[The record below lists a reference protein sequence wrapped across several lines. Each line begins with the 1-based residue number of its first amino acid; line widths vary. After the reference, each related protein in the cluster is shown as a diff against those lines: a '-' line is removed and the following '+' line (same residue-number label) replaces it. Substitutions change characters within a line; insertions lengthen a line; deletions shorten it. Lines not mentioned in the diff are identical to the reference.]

1 MKWYEEDST
10 QCQKTNKS
18 KNVEN
23 VFSLMQVMNVNHDS
37 FHKHNGKKKSRIL
50 SITAKKKFSE
60 YCE

>member
-37 FHKHNGKKKSRIL
+37 FHKHNGKKKIKNFEHNCQKKILRIL
-50 SITAKKKFSE
+50 
-60 YCE
+60 